1 MRRFDRAEL
10 VSFIR
15 AVDRHLTEEVEILV
29 IGGTAAVLGYN
40 AGVHTADVDVFE
52 LRRGSAGD
60 LGQAAERA
68 RQETGLAVSVGAA
81 AVASLPDEFESRI
94 RSVRGLQLKKLSIL
108 IPDKY
113 DIALSKTVRG
123 YPHDLDAI
131 EGIHTHHRLSAKT
144 LVARFEAEL
153 MKTAVADPRKLALN
167 MAMVAAR
174 LYGFEEG
181 RRLAQRWGVPIPT
194 QR

>member
-1 MRRFDRAEL
+1 VRRFDRAEL

-15 AVDRHLTEEVEILV
+15 AVDRHLSDKVEILV
-29 IGGTAAVLGYN
+29 IGGAAAALGYS

-52 LRRGSAGD
+52 LRHGSAKA
-60 LGQAAERA
+60 LAHAAEAA

-81 AVASLPDEFESRI
+81 AVASLPDEFESRV

-123 YPHDLDAI
+123 YPHDIDAI
-131 EGIHTHHRLSAKT
+131 EGIHAHHRLSPRT
-144 LVARFEAEL
+144 LVARFESEL

-174 LYGFEEG
+174 LYGFEKG
-181 RRLAQRWGVPIPT
+181 RRLAEKWGVPIPA
-194 QR
+194 R

>member
-1 MRRFDRAEL
+1 VRRFDRAEL

-15 AVDRHLTEEVEILV
+15 AVDWHLTDNVEILI
-29 IGGTAAVLGYN
+29 IGGAAAALGYN

-52 LRRGSAGD
+52 LRRGSARV
-60 LGQAAERA
+60 LAKAAEAA

-131 EGIHTHHRLSAKT
+131 QGIHAHHRLSAKT
-144 LVARFEAEL
+144 LVGRFETEL
-153 MKTAVADPRKLALN
+153 FKTAVADPRKLALN

-174 LYGFEEG
+174 LYGLEEG
-181 RRLAQRWGVPIPT
+181 RRLAEKWGVPTPT
-194 QR
+194 RR